1 MTVGENEGGDSF
13 NSIAK
18 ILVFY
23 DTWQHEFGK
32 GSDES
37 TFDNVISPLSIEEK
51 KDLFDKSVKYLKQVQ
66 TIKTTTTK
74 GLKKQVVI
82 LRALPYLLKLL
93 SKCMSVDQ
101 EVSQKQDLRDVL
113 AELKKIVEAKKIQ

>member
-1 MTVGENEGGDSF
+1 MTVGENERGDSF

-32 GSDES
+32 GFDES

-51 KDLFDKSVKYLKQVQ
+51 KDLFVKSVKYEDLDASLKEV
-66 TIKTTTTK
+66 
-74 GLKKQVVI
+74 GRI
-82 LRALPYLLKLL
+82 LI
-93 SKCMSVDQ
+93 SKYEQ
-101 EVSQKQDLRDVL
+101 EEIDS
-113 AELKKIVEAKKIQ
+113 